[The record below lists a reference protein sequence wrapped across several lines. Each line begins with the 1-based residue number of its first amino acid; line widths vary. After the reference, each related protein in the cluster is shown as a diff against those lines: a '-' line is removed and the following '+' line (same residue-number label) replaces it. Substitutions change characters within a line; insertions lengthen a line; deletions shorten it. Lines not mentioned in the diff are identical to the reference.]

1 MVRTR
6 TRRAALASLAIVG
19 LCLTATS
26 AQQPTVFTPGGSL
39 PVLDSYLEA
48 LRQQAGIPGMSAIV
62 LKDGVPVWEKGYGFQ
77 NMATR
82 ERATPD
88 TPYLIGDMSGTLAA
102 VLLLQ
107 CVEQRH
113 IALDDP
119 FSRFGLSAPEP
130 DATLRGLLS
139 HAPPAGGREPFTY
152 SPDRYDHLT
161 ALMEWC
167 APQPYRKSV
176 AHRVLNRLAMRD
188 SVPGTDLADPLL
200 SLPEGLFE
208 TEDIQRYRTVLQRIA
223 LPYKVTG
230 RTRADRSE
238 IPVVSMTAAGGLVS
252 TVRDL
257 ARLDKDLDSTA
268 LLHAETLA
276 AAWTPAPDRAGQQTP
291 MGLGWFVQFYR
302 GERVVWHFGHVPNAY
317 SSLILKLPAKGI
329 TFILL
334 ANSDG
339 LSNPFQL
346 PAGDVTRSLFA
357 TLFLKLTT

>member
-6 TRRAALASLAIVG
+6 ILRAALASLAIAG
-19 LCLTATS
+19 LCLTVTS
-26 AQQPTVFTPGGSL
+26 AQQPSVFTPGGSL

-62 LKDGVPVWEKGYGFQ
+62 LKDGEPVWEKGYGFL
-77 NMATR
+77 NNASR

-88 TPYLIGDMSGTLAA
+88 TPYLVGDMSGMLAA
-102 VLLLQ
+102 ILLLQ
-107 CVEQRH
+107 CVEQRRVG
-113 IALDDP
+113 LDDP
-119 FSRFGLSAPEP
+119 LSRYGLSSPEP

-139 HAPPAGGREPFTY
+139 HAPPPGAREPFTY
-152 SPDRYDHLT
+152 SPERYDHLT

-188 SVPGTDLADPLL
+188 SVPGTDLSDPALT
-200 SLPEGLFE
+200 LPDGLFE
-208 TEDIQRYRTVLQRIA
+208 AEEIQRYRSVLQRMA

-230 RTRADRSE
+230 RTRADRTE
-238 IPVVSMTAAGGLVS
+238 IPLVSMSASGGLVS

-257 ARLDKDLDSTA
+257 ARLDKDLDGTV
-268 LLHAETLA
+268 LLQPETLA
-276 AAWTPAPDRAGQQTP
+276 AAWTPAPDRGGQSTP

-346 PAGDVTRSLFA
+346 PAGDVTRSPFA
-357 TLFLKLTT
+357 TVFLKLTT